1 MLFEETA
8 FIYLFNRVIIN
19 NYLGEYWDMATD
31 YNSRIDRLKTRR
43 RGLDKTIPSMESYA
57 YDSVLQESFREIE
70 QLKFKSESWETRS
83 TTPIVNYV
91 LGAMAEVDAKYTE
104 ISVKTAERI
113 ENQLYD
119 RLKDKGIYTR
129 YRLQGSVPLN
139 IHIKGISDVDLLVID
154 NSIFTYDRYGPKVS
168 TYTAANRTTK
178 DVLKTLRAESIR
190 SLSDAFPKVNVD
202 TSGAK
207 SIKLTGGSLAR
218 DVDVVPS
225 TWNNTYNYQ
234 VTDNEEDRGINIYDS
249 VKEEINFNLPFKHI
263 SLIKSKC
270 MRNRGSL
277 RKSIRLCKTLK
288 ADLIEEGTKIHLS
301 SYDLAALMY
310 HVRDSDLFDASKN
323 DLLVL
328 YMTQQHFD
336 ELYRNKE
343 TTLSL
348 DTPDSTRKIIDKD
361 EKFTSLLYLSCALDD
376 LVSSVCESLGVSK
389 ENLRYLSV

>member
-129 YRLQGSVPLN
+129 YRLQGEVVPL
-139 IHIKGISDVDLLVID
+139 V
-154 NSIFTYDRYGPKVS
+154 
-168 TYTAANRTTK
+168 
-178 DVLKTLRAESIR
+178 
-190 SLSDAFPKVNVD
+190 
-202 TSGAK
+202 
-207 SIKLTGGSLAR
+207 
-218 DVDVVPS
+218 
-225 TWNNTYNYQ
+225 
-234 VTDNEEDRGINIYDS
+234 
-249 VKEEINFNLPFKHI
+249 
-263 SLIKSKC
+263 
-270 MRNRGSL
+270 
-277 RKSIRLCKTLK
+277 
-288 ADLIEEGTKIHLS
+288 
-301 SYDLAALMY
+301 
-310 HVRDSDLFDASKN
+310 
-323 DLLVL
+323 
-328 YMTQQHFD
+328 
-336 ELYRNKE
+336 
-343 TTLSL
+343 
-348 DTPDSTRKIIDKD
+348 
-361 EKFTSLLYLSCALDD
+361 
-376 LVSSVCESLGVSK
+376 
-389 ENLRYLSV
+389 